1 MKKLFLA
8 LTALLVFTISSF
20 CEASEASN
28 AKYIHENYVKPSVY
42 LLTDDLFPKM
52 DEVLKNYST
61 EYQDR
66 AGGDLAYYYR
76 PRFVEIKEKLAN
88 DKKAKDSHIK
98 QLAEAVIQNEIEFID
113 TFMILRDKKN
123 YNRNSFMAKVEKNLS
138 NFKDI
143 ATQYKN
149 EYETITQEPLSKKQ
163 QTISLAC

>member
-88 DKKAKDSHIK
+88 DKKAKNSNIK

-113 TFMILRDKKN
+113 TFVILRNKGSYNYDSFIAQGKKAILN
-123 YNRNSFMAKVEKNLS
+123 LRNSV
-138 NFKDI
+138 
-143 ATQYKN
+143 TQYKN
-149 EYETITQEPLSKKQ
+149 EYETITQEPLPKNNR
-163 QTISLAC
+163 LLP

>member
-42 LLTDDLFPKM
+42 LLTDDWFPKM

-76 PRFVEIKEKLAN
+76 PRFVDIKEKLAN

-113 TFMILRDKKN
+113 TFVILRNKGSYNYDSFIAQGKKAILN
-123 YNRNSFMAKVEKNLS
+123 LRNSV
-138 NFKDI
+138 
-143 ATQYKN
+143 TQYKN
-149 EYETITQEPLSKKQ
+149 EYETITQEPLPKNNR
-163 QTISLAC
+163 LLP

>member
-8 LTALLVFTISSF
+8 ITALLVFTISSF

-28 AKYIHENYVKPSVY
+28 AKYIHENYVKPSVS

-76 PRFVEIKEKLAN
+76 PKFVEIKEKLAN
-88 DKKAKDSHIK
+88 DKKAKESNIK

-113 TFMILRDKKN
+113 TFMILRNKGSYN
-123 YNRNSFMAKVEKNLS
+123 YDSFMAQVKKSVSNLKNS
-138 NFKDI
+138 T
-143 ATQYKN
+143 TQYKN
-149 EYETITQEPLSKKQ
+149 EYETITQEPLPKNNR
-163 QTISLAC
+163 LLP